1 LWHGVQKVAGIECG
15 FTLVVEMNKLE
26 RIVEHDAGA
35 RAVRRCEELG
45 CEPYSDMRGGL
56 FRPYLGAAHKAAMA
70 TLRGWMHDAGMSVRT
85 DPAGTVIGRYEGME
99 ANAPAL
105 LIGSHIDSVWN
116 GGFYDGV
123 LGVMLGVEC
132 VAAFASR
139 GIRLPFALE
148 VVAFGDEEGSRFPL
162 SMLGSRA
169 MAGKAVGDVSQ
180 MRDRT
185 GATLHEAMRGA
196 GLDVGRM
203 GEARRNRQDILAYLE
218 AHIEQG
224 PVLEHADAPLAAVS
238 AIAGIQRFYIR
249 VQGQAGHAGT
259 VPLSMRHDALA
270 AACEMVLGIEALACA
285 HGDDFV
291 ATVGRIE
298 AHPGAV
304 NVIPGSASL
313 SVEIRSA
320 DAQCLERA
328 FLQVKALVASIA
340 GRRRV
345 GWEVR
350 DHQTFAPAPCDGRLV
365 DLLRSGIKA
374 EGMPEHVLVSGAG
387 HDAMM
392 MTDWVPT
399 AMLFLR
405 SPGGISH
412 HPDESVIVADVQ
424 AAFAVMVNFITRLP
438 EVLDISA
445 RQGTVV

>member
-1 LWHGVQKVAGIECG
+1 
-15 FTLVVEMNKLE
+15 M
-26 RIVEHDAGA
+26 
-35 RAVRRCEELG
+35 
-45 CEPYSDMRGGL
+45 
-56 FRPYLGAAHKAAMA
+56 
-70 TLRGWMHDAGMSVRT
+70 
-85 DPAGTVIGRYEGME
+85 
-99 ANAPAL
+99 
-105 LIGSHIDSVWN
+105 
-116 GGFYDGV
+116 
-123 LGVMLGVEC
+123 
-132 VAAFASR
+132 
-139 GIRLPFALE
+139 
-148 VVAFGDEEGSRFPL
+148 

-169 MAGKAVGDVSQ
+169 MAGKAEGDVSQ
-180 MRDRT
+180 MRVRT
-185 GATLHEAMRGA
+185 GATLHEAMRDA

-203 GEARRNRQDILAYLE
+203 GEARRNRQDIIAYLE

-238 AIAGIQRFYIR
+238 AIAGIQRFYIC

-270 AACEMVLGIEALACA
+270 AACEMVLGIEALARA
-285 HGDDFV
+285 HVDDFV
-291 ATVGRIE
+291 ATVGKIE
-298 AHPGAV
+298 ARPGAV

-328 FLQVKALVASIA
+328 FLQVKDLVGSIA
-340 GRRRV
+340 GRRHV
-345 GWEVR
+345 GWEVQ

-365 DLLRSGIKA
+365 DLLRSGIRA

>member
-1 LWHGVQKVAGIECG
+1 MCG
-15 FTLVVEMNKLE
+15 RLCK
-26 RIVEHDAGA
+26 
-35 RAVRRCEELG
+35 
-45 CEPYSDMRGGL
+45 
-56 FRPYLGAAHKAAMA
+56 
-70 TLRGWMHDAGMSVRT
+70 
-85 DPAGTVIGRYEGME
+85 
-99 ANAPAL
+99 
-105 LIGSHIDSVWN
+105 
-116 GGFYDGV
+116 
-123 LGVMLGVEC
+123 
-132 VAAFASR
+132 R

-238 AIAGIQRFYIR
+238 AIAGIQRFYVR

-259 VPLSMRHDALA
+259 VPLSMRRDALA
-270 AACEMVLGIEALACA
+270 AACEMVLGIEALARA
-285 HGDDFV
+285 HVDDFV
-291 ATVGRIE
+291 ATVGKIE

-328 FLQVKALVASIA
+328 FLQVKELVGGIA
-340 GRRRV
+340 ERRHV
-345 GWEVR
+345 GWEVQ

-365 DLLRSGIKA
+365 DLLRSGIRA